1 MSDTNYQP
9 YFEELTKWATPEVRQ
24 AELLEA
30 KAEFFRL
37 TGEIFDDDK
46 QLEMRMASFL
56 EHYVFDRVSPHR
68 GRTPAVELFEKLK
81 VEAAD
86 RAPFFE
92 GFTQTLH
99 GLYEVRKLGKGFV
112 RVRELFDGDD
122 HEVTE
127 RRALMGLNKG
137 DIVEARLIPFGGA
150 LWFSAAFCYHPPGAF
165 KAILKEVK
173 RRRKQEPTRPRTE
186 LIYDCARR
194 SLKADR
200 YRQIAIEKIYDFV
213 NPTV

>member
-1 MSDTNYQP
+1 MTDAYQP
-9 YFEELTKWATPEVRQ
+9 NFEELVKWATPEVRQ

-68 GRTPAVELFEKLK
+68 GKTPAVEYHDKLRA
-81 VEAAD
+81 EAPE
-86 RAPFFE
+86 RAQLFE

-127 RRALMGLNKG
+127 RRQLVGLNKG
-137 DIVEARLIPFGGA
+137 DIVEARLIPFGGG

-165 KAILKEVK
+165 KSILKEVK
-173 RRRKQEPTRPRTE
+173 RRRKQEPTRPRSE

>member
-1 MSDTNYQP
+1 MTDAYQP
-9 YFEELTKWATPEVRQ
+9 YFEELVKWATPEVRQ

-30 KAEFFRL
+30 KADFFKL

-46 QLEMRMASFL
+46 QVEMRMASFL
-56 EHYVFDRVSPHR
+56 EHYVFDRVSAHR
-68 GRTPAVELFEKLK
+68 GKTPALEYFEKLK
-81 VEAAD
+81 GEASE
-86 RAPFFE
+86 RAGQFA

-99 GLYEVRKLGKGFV
+99 GLFEVRKLGKGFV
-112 RVRELFDGDD
+112 RVRELFEGDD

-127 RRALMGLNKG
+127 RRQLVGVNKG
-137 DIVEARLIPFGGA
+137 DIVEARLIPFSDG
-150 LWFSAAFCYHPPGAF
+150 LWFSAALCYHPPGAF
-165 KAILKEVK
+165 KSILKEVK

-186 LIYDCARR
+186 LVYDCARR

>member
-1 MSDTNYQP
+1 MSDTYQP
-9 YFEELTKWATPEVRQ
+9 YFEELVKWATPEVRQ

-30 KAEFFRL
+30 RADFFRL

-56 EHYVFDRVSPHR
+56 EHYCFDRVSVHR
-68 GRTPAVELFEKLK
+68 GKTPAVELFEKLK
-81 VEAAD
+81 TEAPD
-86 RAPFFE
+86 QAPFFE
-92 GFTQTLH
+92 GFTHTLH
-99 GLYEVRKLGKGFV
+99 GLYEVRKLGDGFV

-127 RRALMGLNKG
+127 RRTLVGLNKG
-137 DIVEARLIPFGGA
+137 DIVEARLVPFA
-150 LWFSAAFCYHPPGAF
+150 AQLWFSAAFCYHPPGAF
-165 KAILKEVK
+165 KSILKEVK
-173 RRRKQEPTRPRTE
+173 RRRKQEPSRPRRE

>member
-1 MSDTNYQP
+1 MSDSYQP
-9 YFEELTKWATPEVRQ
+9 FYEELVKWATPEVRQ

-30 KAEFFRL
+30 RTEFFKL

-46 QLEMRMASFL
+46 QLEMRMTSFL

-68 GRTPAVELFEKLK
+68 GKTPAVELYEKLK
-81 VEAAD
+81 AEDPA
-86 RAPFFE
+86 RAPHFE

-112 RVRELFDGDD
+112 RVRELFEGDD

-127 RRALMGLNKG
+127 RRMLAGLNKG
-137 DIVEARLIPFGGA
+137 DIVTARLIPFGGA
-150 LWFSAAFCYHPPGAF
+150 LWFGAAFCYHPPGAF
-165 KAILKEVK
+165 KSILKEVK
-173 RRRKQEPTRPRTE
+173 RRRKQEPSRPRAD
-186 LIYDCARR
+186 LIYDCAKR

>member
-1 MSDTNYQP
+1 MSDTYQP
-9 YFEELTKWATPEVRQ
+9 YFDELVKWATPEVRQ

-30 KAEFFRL
+30 KAEFSRL

-56 EHYVFDRVSPHR
+56 EHYVLDRVSAHR
-68 GRTPAVELFEKLK
+68 GKTPAAEYLEKLR
-81 VEAAD
+81 VEAPA
-86 RAPFFE
+86 RAPHFE
-92 GFTQTLH
+92 AFTQTLH

-112 RVRELFDGDD
+112 RVRELFDSTDYD
-122 HEVTE
+122 VTE
-127 RRALMGLNKG
+127 RRTLVGLNKG
-137 DIVEARLIPFGGA
+137 DIVEARLIPFGGTV
-150 LWFSAAFCYHPPGAF
+150 WFSAAFCYHPPGAF
-165 KAILKEVK
+165 KSILREVK
-173 RRRKQEPTRPRTE
+173 RRRKHEPGRPRSE
-186 LIYDCARR
+186 LTYECARR

>member
-1 MSDTNYQP
+1 MSESYQP
-9 YFEELTKWATPEVRQ
+9 YFEELVKWATPEVRQ

-30 KAEFFRL
+30 KAEFFKL

-46 QLEMRMASFL
+46 QVEMRMASFL
-56 EHYVFDRVSPHR
+56 EHYVFDRVSVHR
-68 GRTPAVELFEKLK
+68 GKTPAQELFEKLK
-81 VEAAD
+81 VENPE
-86 RAPFFE
+86 RAGLFE

-99 GLYEVRKLGKGFV
+99 GLYEVRKLGDGFV

-127 RRALMGLNKG
+127 RRKLIGLNKG
-137 DIVEARLIPFGGA
+137 DIVEARLIPFA
-150 LWFSAAFCYHPPGAF
+150 AQHWFSAAFCYHPPGAF
-165 KAILKEVK
+165 KSILKEVK
-173 RRRKQEPTRPRTE
+173 RRRKQEPTRPRNE

-200 YRQIAIEKIYDFV
+200 YRQIAIEKIYDFI